1 MAAKKQ
7 AAPGKGQKQKNP
19 SIQVR
24 IDRLNDYEGS
34 NIKAF
39 ASANIGGAFA
49 IHGIR
54 VVDSQKGMFVAM
66 PQSSHKDGSG
76 NTKYSDI
83 FHTVT
88 AEARNELNEKVMN
101 RRLPNSRMRRQ
112 KNLRAR
118 NKVWSR
124 LCDFSLKSSE
134 KRWTFE
140 ILSVCLW

>member
-7 AAPGKGQKQKNP
+7 AAPAKEQKPKNP

-34 NIKAF
+34 SVRAF

-54 VVDSQKGMFVAM
+54 VVDSQKGLFVSM
-66 PQSSHKDGSG
+66 PQNSYKDGNG

-83 FHTVT
+83 FHAVT
-88 AEARNELNEKVMN
+88 ADARNELNGKVMDAYEQA
-101 RRLPNSRMRRQ
+101 LLEQ
-112 KNLRAR
+112 QQQDEAAAE
-118 NKVWSR
+118 
-124 LCDFSLKSSE
+124 SE
-134 KRWTFE
+134 TQGMAP
-140 ILSVCLW
+140 SM

>member
-7 AAPGKGQKQKNP
+7 IAPGKGQKPKNP

-66 PQSSHKDGSG
+66 PQSSHKDGNG

-83 FHTVT
+83 FHAVT
-88 AEARNELNEKVMN
+88 AEARSELNEKVMN
-101 RRLPNSRMRRQ
+101 AYEQALAEQ
-112 KNLRAR
+112 QDEAAEE
-118 NKVWSR
+118 
-124 LCDFSLKSSE
+124 SE
-134 KRWTFE
+134 SEEQGATPTM
-140 ILSVCLW
+140 

>member
-7 AAPGKGQKQKNP
+7 TAPGKGQKPKNP

-66 PQSSHKDGSG
+66 PQSSHKDGNG

-83 FHTVT
+83 FHAVT
-88 AEARNELNEKVMN
+88 AEARSELNEKVMN
-101 RRLPNSRMRRQ
+101 AYEQALAEQ
-112 KNLRAR
+112 QDEAAEE
-118 NKVWSR
+118 
-124 LCDFSLKSSE
+124 SE
-134 KRWTFE
+134 SE
-140 ILSVCLW
+140 EQGAAPIM

>member
-7 AAPGKGQKQKNP
+7 AAPAKEQKQKNP

-34 NIKAF
+34 SIKVF

-54 VVDSQKGMFVAM
+54 VVDSQKGLFVSM
-66 PQSSHKDGSG
+66 PQNSYKDGNG

-83 FHTVT
+83 FHAIT
-88 AEARNELNEKVMN
+88 AEARNELNEKVTEAYEQA
-101 RRLPNSRMRRQ
+101 LQ
-112 KNLRAR
+112 EQQQQDEAEAE
-118 NKVWSR
+118 
-124 LCDFSLKSSE
+124 SE
-134 KRWTFE
+134 SQDMTP
-140 ILSVCLW
+140 SM